1 MHNVRAYLLNILELV
16 DRDPGIKAAS
26 DDLYAVAKEFSGG
39 PDRGTRM
46 SWLLQEAFL
55 RSCASVTASDRQGR
69 ASTSD
74 RARLAVI
81 TGAQVRQA
89 RKLLGWEPS
98 KLARRAKVH
107 SLIVERAESVASE
120 PPITAYQGA
129 LIKQALVNAGVEFTN
144 GDEPGVKLKAKGK
157 MPRFAEPA

>member
-1 MHNVRAYLLNILELV
+1 MAELHSCF
-16 DRDPGIKAAS
+16 RSSLRMAPARTARLGRSQAPLGGAA
-26 DDLYAVAKEFSGG
+26 E
-39 PDRGTRM
+39 
-46 SWLLQEAFL
+46 
-55 RSCASVTASDRQGR
+55 
-69 ASTSD
+69 SD

-81 TGAQVRQA
+81 TSAQIRQA

-120 PPITAYQGA
+120 PPITAYQAA
-129 LIKQALVNAGVEFTN
+129 LMKQALVNAGVEFTN